1 MRLTLHNEPQGSQ
14 SAFHRFERE
23 RVLPRLRR
31 VVETAR
37 HRDLS
42 ELNVAGDALMAIGME
57 SDADGRVTRNGYGM
71 FDMAWQREL
80 HARWARQVNAELRSI
95 AREITA
101 THGKR
106 IRFLV
111 WAGMGG
117 SVEDKSAYAAC
128 GLLGNAGRVPRPSTG
143 SGRSELVEER
153 SGHAGVRFYALDSTD
168 PAKLRGILDDL
179 ARRAGGSLAA
189 ALPSTLVVGMAL
201 GMTSYEPVVN
211 IEALARLYDREG
223 IDSRSNILYISL
235 PGSVLDQFAAPRGFR
250 RVPLQLDERYT
261 TSGRHSSPLGRGSL
275 YPLGLAKANLAA
287 WLRATDLGDEE
298 IDAAHRLAAFVH
310 ANGLAGRDKL
320 TLRLPARRA
329 GIGLWIKQAVE
340 ESLGKSEALGVKI
353 VIDEPLRG
361 PRYRAADDPRQDR
374 VFLEVE
380 TGAAGGKRAAA
391 LARSGYPVAVL
402 HGGTAKPLSALMQFV
417 HHVVFG
423 LAYLRDMNFVTQPS
437 VELYKTIAAR
447 IYRES
452 GRVGGPDRTRA
463 WQRLVRT
470 PRQSRWRRYVSVH
483 FDDLRNGVVRG
494 DAADQI
500 ATRLALLANT
510 REVEYGEL
518 TFFGDLR
525 ITRAGRKM
533 ARVLDRA
540 ANAVFRR
547 ALAMPA
553 DVYEGPAM
561 NHSYHEMIIG
571 HGRCF
576 SIVLLS
582 RKQAPLKAIGYT
594 ADYHVAQFLATKA
607 ALAQRRRPVVAILLN
622 DLTPATLAA
631 TRDLFDTV
639 AVRLR
644 ALAGPLRETR
654 APAGPLRGTRPTYAG
669 RAPRSGPGASGGG
682 R

>member
-1 MRLTLHNEPQGSQ
+1 MRLTLHNEPEGSL
-14 SAFHRFERE
+14 SAFHRFKRE

-37 HRDLS
+37 HRDLA

-95 AREITA
+95 ASDIEA
-101 THGKR
+101 THGTR

-128 GLLGNAGRVPRPSTG
+128 GLLGNV
-143 SGRSELVEER
+143 
-153 SGHAGVRFYALDSTD
+153 AGVRFYALDSTD

-223 IDSRSNILYISL
+223 IDSRSNILYITL

-287 WLRATDLGDEE
+287 WLRATDLGDDE
-298 IDAAHRLAAFVH
+298 IEAAHRLAAFVH

-340 ESLGKSEALGVKI
+340 ESLGKSEALGVKT

-361 PRYRAADDPRQDR
+361 PRYRAANDPRQDR

-391 LARSGYPVAVL
+391 LARAGYPVAVL
-402 HGGTAKPLSALMQFV
+402 HGGTGKPLSALMQFV
-417 HHVVFG
+417 HHLVFG

-470 PRQSRWRRYVSVH
+470 PRQSQWGRRVSVH

-525 ITRAGRKM
+525 ITGAGRKM

-576 SIVLLS
+576 SIVLMS
-582 RKQAPLKAIGYT
+582 RKQTPLKAIGYT

-607 ALAQRRRPVVAILLN
+607 ALAQRRRPVVAILLD

-631 TRDLFDTV
+631 TKDLFDTV

-644 ALAGPLRETR
+644 ALAGPLR
-654 APAGPLRGTRPTYAG
+654 
-669 RAPRSGPGASGGG
+669 GASGGD

>member
-1 MRLTLHNEPQGSQ
+1 MRLTLHNEPEGSL
-14 SAFHRFERE
+14 SAFRRFKRE

-37 HRDLS
+37 HRDLA
-42 ELNVAGDALMAIGME
+42 ELNVAGDGLIAIGME
-57 SDADGRVTRNGYGM
+57 SGADGRVTRNGYGM
-71 FDMAWQREL
+71 FDMAWQRDL

-95 AREITA
+95 ARDIA
-101 THGKR
+101 STHGTR

-128 GLLGNAGRVPRPSTG
+128 GLLGK
-143 SGRSELVEER
+143 
-153 SGHAGVRFYALDSTD
+153 GVRFYALDSTD

-223 IDSRSNILYISL
+223 IDSRSNILYITL

-287 WLRATDLGDEE
+287 WLRATDLADEE

-361 PRYRAADDPRQDR
+361 PRYRAVDDPRQDR

-380 TGAAGGKRAAA
+380 TGPAGGKRAAA
-391 LARSGYPVAVL
+391 LARTGYPVAVL
-402 HGGTAKPLSALMQFV
+402 HGGTGKPLSALMQFV
-417 HHVVFG
+417 HHLVFG

-470 PRQSRWRRYVSVH
+470 PRQSQWGRPVSVH

-525 ITRAGRKM
+525 ITGAGRKM
-533 ARVLDRA
+533 AGVLDRA
-540 ANAVFRR
+540 ANAIFRR

-576 SIVLLS
+576 SIVLMS
-582 RKQAPLKAIGYT
+582 RKHTPLKAIGYT

-607 ALAQRRRPVVAILLN
+607 ALAQRRRPVVAILLD

-631 TRDLFDTV
+631 TKDLFDTV

-644 ALAGPLRETR
+644 SSTSSE
-654 APAGPLRGTRPTYAG
+654 RPEPVEG
-669 RAPRSGPGASGGG
+669 RALSGGG